1 MTVELTQTKSA
12 VRVVARWILPGLI
25 AGLVFAMWAM
35 VVGISASNF
44 WAAPQGIAQSV
55 GIGAQGHNFQLI
67 PFVLGLMGHMMNSV
81 IIGIIFI
88 AIARA
93 IHLRGVGAVIGG
105 VGWGVI
111 VYVGMYRVV
120 LRVLLAS
127 TSASF
132 LSANPE
138 WSWIAGHLMYGVV
151 LGALV
156 AYGPLRDPHLEA
168 PSGAGVTPA

>member
-1 MTVELTQTKSA
+1 MRSA
-12 VRVVARWILPGLI
+12 VRVAARRLLPGLI

-35 VVGISASNF
+35 VVGIFTSNL
-44 WAAPQGIAQSV
+44 WAPPQGIAQSV
-55 GIGAQGHNFQLI
+55 GIGAQGHNFQLV
-67 PFVLGLMGHMMNSV
+67 PFVLGLVGHMMNSIV
-81 IIGIIFI
+81 IGIIFI

-93 IHLRGVGAVIGG
+93 VHLQGVGAVIGG
-105 VGWGVI
+105 VVWGAI
-111 VYVGMYRVV
+111 AYVVMYRVL

-168 PSGAGVTPA
+168 PRRAAPA

>member
-1 MTVELTQTKSA
+1 MTAELTQTESA
-12 VRVVARWILPGLI
+12 VRAAARWIMPGLI

-35 VVGISASNF
+35 VVGIFTSNL
-44 WAAPQGIAQSV
+44 WAPPQGIAQSV
-55 GIGAQGHNFQLI
+55 GIGAEGHNFQLV
-67 PFVLGLMGHMMNSV
+67 PFVLGLLGHMMNSV

-93 IHLRGVGAVIGG
+93 VHLRGVGTLIGG
-105 VGWGVI
+105 MAWGVI
-111 VYVGMYRVV
+111 AYVGMYRVV

-132 LSANPE
+132 LAANPE

-156 AYGPLRDPHLEA
+156 AYGPLRAPHREA
-168 PSGAGVTPA
+168 PHRPAVA